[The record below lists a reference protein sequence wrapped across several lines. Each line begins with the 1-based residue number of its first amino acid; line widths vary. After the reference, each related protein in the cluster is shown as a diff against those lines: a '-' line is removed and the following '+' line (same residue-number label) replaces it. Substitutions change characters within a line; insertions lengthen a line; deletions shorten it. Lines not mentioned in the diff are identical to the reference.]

1 MLIGIKSMS
10 LHGVEGYLVDVQV
23 DVSSGMPTWEVVGLP
38 DTSVRE
44 SKERVRAAIKNSGYY
59 LASRKIVINLAPAY
73 TKKEGSF
80 FDLPIA
86 VGILND
92 IEVIK
97 CSNIDEYL
105 FIGELSLDGKLNK
118 INGILPM
125 CIEARNLGIKNVI
138 IPYENRLEAGIV
150 EEINVIPAKDLA
162 SVVSHLNGSQ
172 TISNFTTSKNEILLS
187 SNKSNVDFSEV
198 KGQENV
204 KRALEIAAAG
214 GHNCLLIGS
223 PGSGKT
229 MLTRRLP
236 TILPDLTFEEA
247 LEISKIH
254 SIAGTLPSENSL
266 INVRPFRAP
275 HHTVSATA
283 LTGGGRIPK
292 PRRNKSRPS
301 WSTFL
306 R

>member
-150 EEINVIPAKDLA
+150 EEINIIPAKDLA

-187 SNKSNVDFSEV
+187 SNKSNVNFSEV

-229 MLTRRLP
+229 MLSRRLP

-292 PRRNKSRPS
+292 PRRNKSRPL

>member
-1 MLIGIKSMS
+1 M
-10 LHGVEGYLVDVQV
+10 
-23 DVSSGMPTWEVVGLP
+23 W
-38 DTSVRE
+38 
-44 SKERVRAAIKNSGYY
+44 
-59 LASRKIVINLAPAY
+59 
-73 TKKEGSF
+73 
-80 FDLPIA
+80 
-86 VGILND
+86 
-92 IEVIK
+92 
-97 CSNIDEYL
+97 
-105 FIGELSLDGKLNK
+105 
-118 INGILPM
+118 
-125 CIEARNLGIKNVI
+125 IEARKLESKNVI

-150 EEINVIPAKDLA
+150 EEINIIPAKDLA

-172 TISNFTTSKNEILLS
+172 TIPQFTTSKDEILLS

-229 MLTRRLP
+229 MLSRRLP